1 MIPLSTTLV
10 IDMAYI
16 DRNAKSFGD
25 ALFMLA
31 EELGQTEDVKADID
45 TLCKS
50 IEQNPDYLKL
60 LDNPALSRDERV
72 ALVDKAFFP
81 LNKNLVNLV
90 KILAERRLVY
100 LIHKIKDAYY
110 AAYNL
115 SRGIERVEAISIIP
129 LTNTQLERL
138 QNKLEKITGK
148 QIIVTNTIDPSI
160 LGGMKLRYL
169 GVQIDGSVKT
179 KLDKLEQSLKDLVI

>member
-1 MIPLSTTLV
+1 
-10 IDMAYI
+10 MAYI
-16 DRNAKSFGD
+16 DRDAKNFGD

-31 EELGQTEDVKADID
+31 EELEQTDDINNDID

-50 IEQNPDYLKL
+50 IEQNPDFLKL

-72 ALVDKAFFP
+72 ALVDKAFGM

-100 LIHKIKDAYY
+100 LISKIRIAYSS
-110 AAYNL
+110 AYDV

-129 LTNTQLERL
+129 LTDAQMEKL
-138 QNKLEKITGK
+138 QHKLEKITGK
-148 QIIVTNTIDPSI
+148 QIIVNNTIDPTL
-160 LGGMKLRYL
+160 LGGMKLRYM

-179 KLDKLEQSLKDLVI
+179 KLDKFEQSLKDLII